1 MPKTS
6 GPTARFYAATALWL
20 LGMLAVGL
28 AYFLLTG
35 PAWRPPGGLWRVME
49 VVVKWAGLFVP
60 FTAFAGGLRVHRM
73 VGSGSVLAWAVLLAV
88 LSYGL
93 LAYAGPVVNYQVRDA
108 AGLEVEGLFPFGP
121 EVPGFLRALR
131 AHVEANPPAKP
142 GFSTDAPLALPPNWL
157 TYRLHMPAAVAAF
170 SVLSALLGWV
180 AGYVTIMKPP
190 APRRNA
196 RWFLGVALGM
206 VFMVTVVAAGDWVRR
221 DPAHSGVLA
230 AWGPLLVP
238 GVCLAVLAAIVR
250 RRLGHL
256 RTAFKWDPP

>member
-28 AYFLLTG
+28 AYSRLTNPLRG
-35 PAWRPPGGLWRVME
+35 PWRLME
-49 VVVKWAGLFVP
+49 DVVVLAGLFVP
-60 FTAFAGGLRVHRM
+60 FAAFAGGLWVHRM
-73 VGSGSVLAWAVLLAV
+73 AGPGSVLARAVLLAAV
-88 LSYGL
+88 SYGL
-93 LAYAGPVVNYQVRDA
+93 LAYGGPLVNYQDYLA
-108 AGLEVEGLFPFGP
+108 ASLDVETRFPFGP
-121 EVPGFLRALR
+121 EVPGALRDLR

-142 GFSTDAPLALPPNWL
+142 RFSAGVLALPPNWL

>member
-1 MPKTS
+1 
-6 GPTARFYAATALWL
+6 
-20 LGMLAVGL
+20 
-28 AYFLLTG
+28 
-35 PAWRPPGGLWRVME
+35 
-49 VVVKWAGLFVP
+49 VVVMWTGLFVP
-60 FTAFAGGLRVHRM
+60 FAAFAGGLRVHRM
-73 VGSGSVLAWAVLLAV
+73 AGSGSVLARAVLLAV

-93 LAYAGPVVNYQVRDA
+93 LAYSGPAVAYQDRLA
-108 AGLEVEGLFPFGP
+108 AGLEVDVMFPFGP
-121 EVPGFLRALR
+121 EVPGGLRALR
-131 AHVEANPPAKP
+131 AHVEANPPARS
-142 GFSTDAPLALPPNWL
+142 GFSADALALPPNWL

-170 SVLSALLGWV
+170 SVLSALLGWI
-180 AGYVTIMKPP
+180 AGYLTITWVP

-206 VFMVTVVAAGDWVRR
+206 VFMVTVMAAGAWVRR

-256 RTAFKWDPP
+256 RTGFQWDPP

>member
-20 LGMLAVGL
+20 LGMLAVAL
-28 AYFLLTG
+28 AHFLLTG
-35 PAWRPPGGLWRVME
+35 PAWRSAPGLWRVME
-49 VVVKWAGLFVP
+49 VVVMWTGLFVP
-60 FTAFAGGLRVHRM
+60 FAAFAGGLRVHRM
-73 VGSGSVLAWAVLLAV
+73 AGSGSVLARALLLAV

-93 LAYAGPVVNYQVRDA
+93 LAYGGPMVKYQEWRA
-108 AGLEVEGLFPFGP
+108 AGLEVDVMFPFGP
-121 EVPGFLRALR
+121 EVPGGLRALR
-131 AHVEANPPAKP
+131 AHVEASPPARP
-142 GFSTDAPLALPPNWL
+142 GFSTDRPLTHPPNWL
-157 TYRLHMPAAVAAF
+157 TYRLHMPAALAAF
-170 SVLSALLGWV
+170 SVLSALLGWI
-180 AGYVTIMKPP
+180 AGYLTITWVP

-206 VFMVTVVAAGDWVRR
+206 VFMVTVMAAGAWVRG

-238 GVCLAVLAAIVR
+238 GVGLVVFAAVVR